1 VSGRTAHVKL
11 DWSPGTR
18 GNNQDLRLGRQL
30 RRPRLQLGPTVVVTE
45 NWMLDLYAAVPLGLS
60 RTFIRAPARRAFQER
75 VEGGMGWYAG
85 GALGMVWRLRPFNF
99 IGELGYWATSLRP
112 APPSP

>member
-1 VSGRTAHVKL
+1 
-11 DWSPGTR
+11 
-18 GNNQDLRLGRQL
+18 
-30 RRPRLQLGPTVVVTE
+30 VVVTE

-99 IGELGYWATSLRP
+99 IGELGYLGHVTPARTTLTVNGATTVEDRSVVDHEIALTF
-112 APPSP
+112 AGGVAF